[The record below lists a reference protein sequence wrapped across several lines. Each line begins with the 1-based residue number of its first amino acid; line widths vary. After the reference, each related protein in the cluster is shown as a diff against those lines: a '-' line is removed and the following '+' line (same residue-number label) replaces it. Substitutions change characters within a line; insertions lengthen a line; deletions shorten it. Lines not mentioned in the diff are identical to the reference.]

1 MTLRRLTYYVQ
12 YSIMITGGC
21 RVVHPKGCR
30 VVHPKGC
37 RVVHPILYIQTYL
50 YIRLIVLKT
59 DWRYHKCKK
68 EDLSS

>member
-12 YSIMITGGC
+12 YSIMITG
-21 RVVHPKGCR
+21 GCR